1 MSASLGWI
9 RRICGVNPPP
19 PPFAKGGKSG
29 WAFDNGGQGGCHFD
43 KGGRGGPAGFTLI
56 EVVVATAILAVI
68 FSIVFGSFFYTINN
82 AEEQEERAS
91 IYHRANFIL
100 NNISE
105 NISSAYVPLST
116 LKSESQESE
125 NATVLTQPAEEEE
138 TQPVFAGKDASDKEA
153 DTDSLSAF
161 TTNPRFGESAK
172 GGGFAYIKYE
182 VVSAE
187 EAGEDEFPGD
197 ENNPFFLRCSVES
210 PFFSKETEELDEET
224 RTWDWELS
232 VRSFSVEYSDGSDW
246 LNEWSYEEKKAL
258 PRAIK
263 VEIELADSSGA
274 SYPFSTIAPV
284 HVNTVLEEPSEE
296 TGEEGDETEQTQE
309 EAGTES
315 NQTGA
320 TSTSTGA
327 QTGSSAKDTDLFAQ

>member
-1 MSASLGWI
+1 M
-9 RRICGVNPPP
+9 RQ
-19 PPFAKGGKSG
+19 SG
-29 WAFDNGGQGGCHFD
+29 S
-43 KGGRGGPAGFTLI
+43 GFTLI
-56 EVVVATAILAVI
+56 EVVVATAILALI

-125 NATVLTQPAEEEE
+125 NATVLAQPAEEEEE

-161 TTNPRFGESAK
+161 IANIRFGGSAN
-172 GGGFAYIKYE
+172 GGGFVYVKYD
-182 VVSAE
+182 VVSAD
-187 EAGEDEFPGD
+187 EAGEEEVFSDV
-197 ENNPFFLRCSVES
+197 NNPFLLRCSVES
-210 PFFSKETEELDEET
+210 PFFSKETEELDEQAQ
-224 RTWDWELS
+224 TWDWELS
-232 VRSFSVEYSDGSDW
+232 VRSFSVEYSDGAGW
-246 LNEWSYEEKKAL
+246 LNEWSYEEKKEL
-258 PRAIK
+258 PMAIK

-274 SYPFSTIAPV
+274 SYPFSTIAPI
-284 HVNTVLEEPSEE
+284 HVNTVLGEPAGE
-296 TGEEGDETEQTQE
+296 TGEEEDETEETPK

-315 NQTGA
+315 SQTEA
-320 TSTSTGA
+320 TSTSTATQSG
-327 QTGSSAKDTDLFAQ
+327 TTKESADLFAQ